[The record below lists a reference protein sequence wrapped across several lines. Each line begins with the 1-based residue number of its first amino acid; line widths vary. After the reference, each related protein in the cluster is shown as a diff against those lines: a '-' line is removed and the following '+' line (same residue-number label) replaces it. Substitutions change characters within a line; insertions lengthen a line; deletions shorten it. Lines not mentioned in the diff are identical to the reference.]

1 MSLMPRARR
10 CPTAALGL
18 ATLMTTV
25 IMSGCSSGPSHP
37 PAQAAAAP
45 PGARTSASAIDSRG
59 TTTATTAIAEAISA
73 TQALRA
79 YSFSAIQDVRGSHQT
94 RSTLT
99 GQAIRPA
106 SVGYVLLADGRR
118 TQVIR
123 LQKAIYLKV
132 GSGHWSRAKSTASP
146 VDPASSLIK
155 LLRAVQAPTVSSAGP
170 SQMVLHSVIPATAT
184 RAAGLAAGSGAAD
197 VTITLNA
204 HHQVTRLQIRA
215 DVARPGNATAHV
227 SLVTDYGSFNA
238 VPPLKPP
245 V

>member
-1 MSLMPRARR
+1 MTLRQRARR

-18 ATLMTTV
+18 TTLMTTV
-25 IMSGCSSGPSHP
+25 IMSGCSSAPSHP
-37 PAQAAAAP
+37 AAPAAAAP

-59 TTTATTAIAEAISA
+59 TTAATTAIAEAISA

-79 YSFSAIQDVRGSHQT
+79 YSFSALQDVRGTHET

-106 SVGYVLLADGRR
+106 SVGYLLLADGRR

-123 LQKAIYLKV
+123 LLKATYLKV
-132 GSGHWSRAKSTASP
+132 GSGHWSRARSTTSP

-155 LLRAVQAPTVSSAGP
+155 LLRAVQAPTVGSAGP
-170 SQMVLHSVIPATAT
+170 GQMLLHSLIPATAT
-184 RAAGLAAGSGAAD
+184 RAAGLSAGSGAAD

-204 HHQVTRLQIRA
+204 HHQVTRLQIRT
-215 DVARPGNATAHV
+215 DVTRPGNATAHV
-227 SLVTDYGSFNA
+227 SLTTDYANFNA
-238 VPPLKPP
+238 VPPLRPP